1 MPRSMPTSGSYST
14 SRTVRRSQRCYEKN
28 KKRTRSAKR
37 KLIRVHFVMLL
48 MRFCEPFRRRKVMQ
62 TAKTVAAE
70 GILSF
75 VSLLSRLSGCPPYRI
90 LRKFTRAP
98 VPVSR
103 GDSARDLTGPWGV
116 LEYYSRLSEYPGVL
130 DSFELT
136 FDLFMHIRNV
146 NI

>member
-1 MPRSMPTSGSYST
+1 M
-14 SRTVRRSQRCYEKN
+14 V
-28 KKRTRSAKR
+28 
-37 KLIRVHFVMLL
+37 L
-48 MRFCEPFRRRKVMQ
+48 Q

-75 VSLLSRLSGCPPYRI
+75 LSPLSRLSGYPPYRI
-90 LRKFTRAP
+90 LRKFARAP
-98 VPVSR
+98 VPVS
-103 GDSARDLTGPWGV
+103 SWNTARDPTGPLGV
-116 LEYYSRLSEYPGVL
+116 LEYYSRLLEYPGVL